1 MSVPNQKALTIVKP
15 PMTAPFL
22 QINELDWQEAF
33 MSLKP
38 TTFAVYLYL
47 AQNANG
53 YNFEYSPQAIANTGL
68 MAKGTASKARQELE
82 EKGYIEDNCFYV
94 QSKSRRQLHQEV
106 QDEINK
112 MAGG

>member
-1 MSVPNQKALTIVKP
+1 MSVPNQKTLIINKP
-15 PMTAPFL
+15 ISTAPFL

-33 MSLKP
+33 QNLKP
-38 TTFAVYLYL
+38 ATFAVYLYL

-82 EKGYIEDNCFYV
+82 DKGYIIDGQFYV
-94 QSKSRRQLHQEV
+94 QSTTRRRIHQEV
-106 QDEINK
+106 QEEINR
-112 MAGG
+112 MTEE